1 MEMADPHL
9 VVDHVQRPDAQEQVG
24 IHALSSAPTSIHSLL
39 GQRVGAEPGVAP
51 FLSLFLQ
58 FSSHSPA
65 GLPQEFTSQQPISHR
80 ECDRRVLCT
89 SCTHRRQRLLLG
101 RGHRVAIPNGS
112 TGYRIASP
120 YTSTGHRLASVDVS
134 IGHRIASALA
144 HSAVTCTLPASC
156 WSIACSQH
164 TLCQYRTSQRT
175 ESNLVLANE
184 SDEVGA
190 AKPLVAIPRAREAQ
204 DHLCPMSRR
213 E

>member
-1 MEMADPHL
+1 MSICSSSWTPDPNRPRQHPTQHRTHERDPLCQHRADTLRMEMADPHL

-101 RGHRVAIPNGS
+101 RS
-112 TGYRIASP
+112 
-120 YTSTGHRLASVDVS
+120 
-134 IGHRIASALA
+134 
-144 HSAVTCTLPASC
+144 
-156 WSIACSQH
+156 W
-164 TLCQYRTSQRT
+164 
-175 ESNLVLANE
+175 
-184 SDEVGA
+184 
-190 AKPLVAIPRAREAQ
+190 
-204 DHLCPMSRR
+204 
-213 E
+213 